1 MPRLGPEPDQPESG
15 EGLQARPMSELGMLL
30 LFGVVALVAAWF
42 VNFLVGLIRGEHPG
56 DTGSVWWDILLRM
69 FALGE
74 LGVLGRVLNYINA
87 SWARRILA
95 VIGFIALAIA
105 IVQAFVGD

>member
-1 MPRLGPEPDQPESG
+1 MSDLGI
-15 EGLQARPMSELGMLL
+15 LL
-30 LFGVVALVAAWF
+30 LFGGVALVAAWF
-42 VNFLVGLIRGEHPG
+42 VNFLVGLLRGEHPG
-56 DTGSVWWDILLRM
+56 DTCSVWCDILLRM

-95 VIGFIALAIA
+95 IVGFIALVI
-105 IVQAFVGD
+105 FVIEVFRGE